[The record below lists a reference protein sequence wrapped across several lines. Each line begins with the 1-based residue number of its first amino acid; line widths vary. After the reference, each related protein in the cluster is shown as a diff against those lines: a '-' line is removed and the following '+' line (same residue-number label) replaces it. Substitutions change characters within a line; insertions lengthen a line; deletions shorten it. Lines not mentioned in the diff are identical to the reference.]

1 MKSLILTFLFLTT
14 SAFAQDI
21 CSFQETW
28 EFKEALTAKGIKPT
42 KKSTNHKRF
51 TFIEKDMI
59 HLTVTLQGWLN
70 GVSREEALD
79 NFNDM
84 YEGQSGSLAGEIV
97 YYTINGKKYA
107 LVHYWPGENEY
118 GGFFEVK
125 DRSYKLIAEISDSFI
140 ECR

>member
-1 MKSLILTFLFLTT
+1 MKILILTLLFLTT
-14 SAFAQDI
+14 SALAQDI
-21 CSFQETW
+21 CSFEETW
-28 EFKEALTAKGIKPT
+28 EFEDALKAQGIKPA

-59 HLTVTLQGWLN
+59 HLTVTLQGWLS

-79 NFNDM
+79 QFNDM
-84 YEGQSGSLAGEIV
+84 RDGRSGSLAGEIV
-97 YYTINGKKYA
+97 YYMIDGKKFA

-125 DRSYKLIAEISDSFI
+125 DRSYRLIAEINDSFI